1 MAGPPPDR
9 PVAIG
14 PSPLA
19 GRGLFTTRAVAR
31 GEVLDVAPVLLVPA
45 HQRPHLDRTDLSGH
59 YWDWD
64 GDAAVAMGLIS
75 FTNHGRPA
83 NARWER
89 DDTALTMTLVAD
101 QDLPA
106 GVEVLADYLGDADDD
121 GDELWFD
128 PVGSPPADG
137 ADEPDRTGT

>member
-1 MAGPPPDR
+1 MAGPLRDR
-9 PVAIG
+9 PVAVG

-19 GRGLFTTRAVAR
+19 GRGLFTTRPVAR
-31 GEVLDVAPVLLVPA
+31 GEVLDVAPVLIVPA
-45 HQRPHLDRTDLSGH
+45 RQRRHLDRTDLGGH

-89 DDTALTMTLVAD
+89 DDDALTMTLVAD

-106 GVEVLADYLGDADDD
+106 GVEVLADYLADADDED
-121 GDELWFD
+121 QLWFEPVEGTD
-128 PVGSPPADG
+128 P
-137 ADEPDRTGT
+137 